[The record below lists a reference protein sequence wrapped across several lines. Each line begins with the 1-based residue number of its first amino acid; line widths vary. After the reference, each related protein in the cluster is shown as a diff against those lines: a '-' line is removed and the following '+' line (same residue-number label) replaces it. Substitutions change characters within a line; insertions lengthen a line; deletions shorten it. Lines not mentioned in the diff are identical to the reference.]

1 MSRLG
6 NTVNIG
12 AQFKLMVFGLNTLKQ
27 SVLRK
32 QRMVMNLPT
41 WEVHNKK
48 KYCSKPS
55 KGTCKKTD
63 IAMTV
68 ITLFTEFKNKHY
80 VGEMLKDCAHSLAG
94 RYNESRI
101 ENIERSDKPIWDNA

>member
-48 KYCSKPS
+48 NTAANRA
-55 KGTCKKTD
+55 KGSVRK
-63 IAMTV
+63 
-68 ITLFTEFKNKHY
+68 
-80 VGEMLKDCAHSLAG
+80 
-94 RYNESRI
+94 RI
-101 ENIERSDKPIWDNA
+101 